1 MNRKELRSLMNQV
14 INEAIDRDK
23 YPPRSFVDAM
33 EKISKIAN
41 EALLNKSRNMP
52 GKVSDDYYYQQIL
65 RVLRST
71 QDNHQLLPG
80 EEYDVGH
87 HGIGE

>member
-1 MNRKELRSLMNQV
+1 MNRKELRSLIHQV

-52 GKVSDDYYYQQIL
+52 GKTSDDDYYQQIL

-71 QDNHQLLPG
+71 QDNHLLLPG
-80 EEYDVGH
+80 EEYDIGR